1 MNDLFSINLKSSYIT
16 NGILAPVANS
26 FIISNPLQIINYTSN
41 ITDGT
46 HNYLTNDDV
55 TALSL
60 SFDSRFLAYSTEVIR
75 IYEIESKKI
84 KRTLS
89 GHNFP
94 VVSISSNHK
103 SSYIWASASS
113 EDGMVNVWDI
123 RSHPACCFSKKVS
136 KIVNCVSFSPD
147 DSLLACGGDQLIL
160 LNTINFHTVLIFPN
174 NLPSLIISLY
184 FNPFE
189 YVLLTSSTDK
199 VLRCYDI
206 ETMECISQS
215 IPFQSPIRGIQF
227 DLNGEYVFAAT
238 DKNLTLMTFEPYE
251 IINVISLTDTINRE
265 NNMQQT
271 LDFIINPLNTNEIM
285 MLFWDEKRNVTV
297 KNCSI
302 VQLFT
307 PQSNEIIIPVNGEEE
322 HCSNL
327 LSPDEESLNS
337 IPSLPSPPI
346 IEKDIMKESL
356 SMNDLDIPQINKT
369 QSLRKISPSP
379 VGARQS
385 STTKLLQRKLS
396 PDIIIKVK
404 SPSNMIK
411 PRTPSVPKSP
421 VNISGS
427 NNKINKNITKD
438 CRSKSISSLKRESLS
453 TSSSNTSTPNKSS
466 SRLSTTPTGIVKR
479 PINRSSSNNI
489 GKINDTSSKGK
500 VLTRPPI
507 IPVEVSPTT
516 LISKF
521 QTIHTKCEAE
531 NKGMLRELDTIVSL
545 VKNGGLKKLLSQ
557 RMTFSKINSISIVFR
572 ELLNMESLWSLQTCE
587 LAIPHL
593 TNLLS
598 SQNKEHIDI
607 GLETLKYIVTE
618 YVPIILEN
626 LNTPEDYNYRGD
638 VVGAERKERSIT
650 CHQRLL
656 QLFLNSSFLKE
667 RMTKEQQ
674 CYFQEI
680 IDKCGLDIN

>member
-1 MNDLFSINLKSSYIT
+1 MNDLFTINLKSSYIT
-16 NGILAPVANS
+16 CGILAPVTNS
-26 FIISNPLQIINYTSN
+26 IVVSNPLQIINYSSDKTN
-41 ITDGT
+41 GT
-46 HNYLTNDDV
+46 HDYLTNDDV

-60 SFDSRFLAYSTEVIR
+60 SFDSRFIAYSTEVIR
-75 IYEIESKKI
+75 IYDIESKKI

-123 RSHPACCFSKKVS
+123 RSHPACCFSKKIS
-136 KIVNCVSFSPD
+136 KIINCVSFSPD

-160 LNTINFHTVLIFPN
+160 LDTVNFHTVLVFPN
-174 NLPSLIISLY
+174 NLPSLITSLY

-189 YVLLTSSTDK
+189 YVMLTSSTDK

-227 DLNGEYVFAAT
+227 DLNGDYVFAAT

-251 IINVISLTDTINRE
+251 IINVISLTDNINRE

-271 LDFIINPLNTNEIM
+271 LDFIINPLDTSEIM
-285 MLFWDEKRNVTV
+285 ILNWDEKRNITV

-302 VQLFT
+302 VELFT
-307 PQSNEIIIPVNGEEE
+307 PHPNELIIPVNGEEE
-322 HCSNL
+322 NCSNL

-346 IEKDIMKESL
+346 IERDVMKESL
-356 SMNDLDIPQINKT
+356 SMNDLDIPQINKV
-369 QSLRKISPSP
+369 QSLRRISPSP
-379 VGARQS
+379 TQTRR
-385 STTKLLQRKLS
+385 TTPISMQRKPS
-396 PDIIIKVK
+396 PDIIIKTK
-404 SPSNMIK
+404 SPSNIVK
-411 PRTPSVPKSP
+411 PRTPSVPKSS
-421 VNISGS
+421 VNISS
-427 NNKINKNITKD
+427 STNKINKYITKD

-453 TSSSNTSTPNKSS
+453 TSSSNTSIQNKNSS
-466 SRLSTTPTGIVKR
+466 KISVTTIIKK
-479 PINRSSSNNI
+479 PINRSSSSNI
-489 GKINDTSSKGK
+489 NKINDISTKAK
-500 VLTRPPI
+500 VTTRPPI
-507 IPVEVSPTT
+507 IPTEASSTT
-516 LISKF
+516 LFSKF
-521 QTIHTKCEAE
+521 QTIQTKCEAE
-531 NKGMLRELDTIVSL
+531 NKGMLRELETVVSL

-557 RMTFSKINSISIVFR
+557 RMTFSKTNSMGIVFR

-598 SQNKEHIDI
+598 SQNKENIDI
-607 GLETLKYIVTE
+607 GLETLKFIVTE

-626 LNTPEDYNYRGD
+626 LNIPEEYNFRGD
-638 VVGAERKERSIT
+638 IVGAERKERSIT